1 MGIQGLLPLLKS
13 IQVHTHLSEFK
24 GQTLAVDGYVLL
36 HRGVYACTP
45 QLVRG
50 EPTTKYIEYVLHRV
64 RMMRHYGVKPY
75 LVFDGGPLP
84 AKKGTESDRSKKRA
98 ENLARAN
105 ELTEQGKHAQAREV
119 LTRCVDVTP
128 EMATQVIK
136 ALKVEAVPYVVAPY
150 EADAQ
155 LAYLERNGI
164 VDGVITEDSD
174 LLVFGCK
181 NVLFKLDSD
190 GNCVNIKREKLGCV
204 KEAPMHGWTDKE
216 FREMAILSGCDYL
229 SSITGLGIKTA
240 HKLMR
245 KYKTVEKVLQY
256 IRLESSMKVPAG
268 YLDAFRIA
276 ELPFLYQRVFDPRS
290 RTVVHMSPLE
300 DCIEWDE
307 SRDAYVGIHLDVDT
321 ARGIADGTVN
331 PITMEPM
338 DDINPQYQPHSSSSK
353 APLAERNKS
362 KLVAPSSNGQ
372 TLKNFFTVLPKS
384 RQSFPVSAEAP
395 SSFKGPE
402 LRRRSTG
409 TFSGSRTLSEQMD
422 TEREQRK
429 QREAEIRQA
438 SPPLSGPTT
447 SRFFARTTSAKRKRE
462 ETEETGVS
470 VPSTPRQARRVR
482 PSPLSATQ
490 DETQDKENEAP
501 LLTCFPDLVQQE
513 EGYRS
518 PTSSSDIVEVSS
530 PIERLSIVDVDQYQ
544 EVEVAPKQARFD
556 HVSSPTVG
564 VTPILPSRTTRHVPH
579 DTPTKPDGLSQA
591 SAILVFSTPES
602 SQPHKPPF
610 AANLVDT
617 LRSFSSCGE
626 ADQSFESLGGPLTPG
641 QEGDMWED
649 DKVDFEVDA
658 EVPYSEDPRLVER
671 FVEYPENV
679 DTEIQEIMAG
689 WRNRWSHL
697 GVTGEKSKKDISAPS
712 IPAADDVFG
721 GSGEAER
728 SGADQQSPASTSV
741 AKFKRRRPLGE
752 QVRPSSKGPRRSD
765 LDTGLTSRPSKN
777 NQPPSLDNSPDD
789 SLSSAIFSQRFQEF
803 RYAPT

>member
-1 MGIQGLLPLLKS
+1 
-13 IQVHTHLSEFK
+13 
-24 GQTLAVDGYVLL
+24 
-36 HRGVYACTP
+36 
-45 QLVRG
+45 
-50 EPTTKYIEYVLHRV
+50 
-64 RMMRHYGVKPY
+64 
-75 LVFDGGPLP
+75 
-84 AKKGTESDRSKKRA
+84 
-98 ENLARAN
+98 
-105 ELTEQGKHAQAREV
+105 
-119 LTRCVDVTP
+119 
-128 EMATQVIK
+128 
-136 ALKVEAVPYVVAPY
+136 
-150 EADAQ
+150 
-155 LAYLERNGI
+155 
-164 VDGVITEDSD
+164 
-174 LLVFGCK
+174 
-181 NVLFKLDSD
+181 
-190 GNCVNIKREKLGCV
+190 
-204 KEAPMHGWTDKE
+204 
-216 FREMAILSGCDYL
+216 
-229 SSITGLGIKTA
+229 
-240 HKLMR
+240 
-245 KYKTVEKVLQY
+245 
-256 IRLESSMKVPAG
+256 
-268 YLDAFRIA
+268 
-276 ELPFLYQRVFDPRS
+276 
-290 RTVVHMSPLE
+290 
-300 DCIEWDE
+300 
-307 SRDAYVGIHLDVDT
+307 
-321 ARGIADGTVN
+321 
-331 PITMEPM
+331 
-338 DDINPQYQPHSSSSK
+338 
-353 APLAERNKS
+353 
-362 KLVAPSSNGQ
+362 
-372 TLKNFFTVLPKS
+372 
-384 RQSFPVSAEAP
+384 
-395 SSFKGPE
+395 
-402 LRRRSTG
+402 
-409 TFSGSRTLSEQMD
+409 MD

-712 IPAADDVFG
+712 VSA
-721 GSGEAER
+721 
-728 SGADQQSPASTSV
+728 
-741 AKFKRRRPLGE
+741 RRRLP
-752 QVRPSSKGPRRSD
+752 
-765 LDTGLTSRPSKN
+765 
-777 NQPPSLDNSPDD
+777 
-789 SLSSAIFSQRFQEF
+789 
-803 RYAPT
+803 